1 MALAATHKYLDA
13 STIGA
18 AIARPFRAVFH
29 GLIVLAEADNRMV
42 QVRKLNELSDEDL
55 AALGTT
61 RQDEVSRIF
70 GASLYI

>member
-1 MALAATHKYLDA
+1 MALSATHVHFDA
-13 STIGA
+13 SAIGA
-18 AIARPFRAVFH
+18 AIARPFKAVFR
-29 GLIVLAEADNRMV
+29 GLIVLAEADSRMV

-55 AALGTT
+55 TALGTT